1 MDPLLSLIS
10 LLRPRATLWHQ
21 IDAAGPWALSF
32 RRREDLLFCWVWQGQ
47 CELLQPD
54 RPVLRL
60 LEGDFVLVR
69 TCVPFRL
76 ASDAGARAV
85 PSERVFAQASRGTH
99 LRLGEGGARP
109 ARLRGGRI
117 VFDPANANLLVGLL
131 PPLIHL
137 SAAGP
142 TMEQV
147 RALLQMNLA
156 ESREPGPGSD
166 FVVARLLELL
176 LVHLLRHQLPAE
188 GQAGGLL
195 SGLRDPAVAVALR
208 CIHGNIAHRWTVAE
222 LAKRAGVSRSGLAER
237 FRRTVGTGPMD
248 YLLQWRMAQAK
259 DRLRGG
265 AQPVSKIAFTIG
277 FQSASAFSTAFRRT
291 VGCSPKQYGAS
302 TRTV

>member
-10 LLRPRATLWHQ
+10 LLQPRATLWHQ
-21 IDAAGPWALSF
+21 IDAAGRWALSF
-32 RRREDLLFCWVWQGQ
+32 RQREDLLFCWVLQGQ
-47 CELLQPD
+47 CGLLQPD
-54 RPVLRL
+54 RPPLPL
-60 LEGDFVLVR
+60 AEGDFVLVR

-76 ASDAGARAV
+76 ASDAGAKAV
-85 PSERVFAQASRGTH
+85 QSERVFAQASRGTH
-99 LRLGEGGARP
+99 LRLGEGGAHP
-109 ARLRGGRI
+109 AKLRGGRI
-117 VFDPANANLLVGLL
+117 VFDPANAELLVRLL

-137 SAAGP
+137 GAAGS
-142 TMEQV
+142 TMEPV

-156 ESREPGPGSD
+156 ESRASGPGSD

-176 LVHLLRHQLPAE
+176 LVHLLRHQLPAA

-195 SGLRDPAVAVALR
+195 GGLRDPAVAAVLR
-208 CIHGNIAHRWTVAE
+208 CLHGDIAHRWTVAE
-222 LAKRAGVSRSGLAER
+222 MAKRAGISRSGLAER

-265 AQPVSKIAFTIG
+265 SQTVSEIAFAVG
-277 FQSASAFSTAFRRT
+277 FQSASAFSTAFSRV

-302 TRTV
+302 MRTI